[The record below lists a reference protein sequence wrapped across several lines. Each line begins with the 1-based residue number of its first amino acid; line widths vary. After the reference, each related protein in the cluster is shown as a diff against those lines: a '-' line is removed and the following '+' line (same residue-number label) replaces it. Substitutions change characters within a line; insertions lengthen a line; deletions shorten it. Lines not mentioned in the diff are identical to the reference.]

1 MPARLTGHHR
11 SHPPSIRSRR
21 ALRPYARQVDRS
33 PTAVE
38 FLVAIA
44 VGIGDGLVGQVHAT
58 DKFSFAHTAY
68 RGAVGVAGVAGA
80 ASGTIPDPVARA
92 MWISSVAL
100 LASRVPAAVSAGNLQ
115 QFG

>member
-1 MPARLTGHHR
+1 M
-11 SHPPSIRSRR
+11 
-21 ALRPYARQVDRS
+21 DRS

-38 FLVAIA
+38 LLVAIA

-58 DKFSFAHTAY
+58 DQFSFAHTAY

-80 ASGTIPDPVARA
+80 ATGRLPDSVSHALMIA
-92 MWISSVAL
+92 SVAL

>member
-1 MPARLTGHHR
+1 MG
-11 SHPPSIRSRR
+11 PSIRSL
-21 ALRPYARQVDRS
+21 ATLRPYARRVDRS

-38 FLVAIA
+38 LLIAAA
-44 VGIGDGLVGQVHAT
+44 VGIGDGLVGQTHAA

-68 RGAVGVAGVAGA
+68 RGAVGVVGVAGA
-80 ASGTIPDPVARA
+80 ASGVIPDPVARA
-92 MWISSVAL
+92 MWISAVTL